1 MFKLWRLVRP
11 LTSPDII
18 CRCHAGELYYV
29 FGSLPETMPLR
40 DGLDLPFMQMSLD
53 IWASFARTYNPNP
66 DLAFLAA
73 RGFTDVAAQL
83 ATESEWEPVTAETIG
98 TEPLRQLQWGS
109 FMTGFKE
116 SSQCSFL
123 NFSLS
128 FYEENP
134 AIPFVE

>member
-1 MFKLWRLVRP
+1 MFKLWRLISTS
-11 LTSPDII
+11 TSPNFI
-18 CRCHAGELYYV
+18 CRCHSGELFYV

-40 DGLDLPFMQMSLD
+40 DELDLPFMQMSLD

-66 DLAFLAA
+66 DPAFLAA

-83 ATESEWEPVTAETIG
+83 ATESEWVPVTAQNVG
-98 TEPLRQLQWGS
+98 TAPLRQLQWGS

-123 NFSLS
+123 NFSLN